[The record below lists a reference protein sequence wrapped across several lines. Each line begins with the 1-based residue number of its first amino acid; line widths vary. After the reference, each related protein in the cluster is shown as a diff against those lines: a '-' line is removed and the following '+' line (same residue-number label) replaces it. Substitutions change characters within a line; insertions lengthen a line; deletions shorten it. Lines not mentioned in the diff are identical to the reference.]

1 MSLSPPLLSLVAALL
16 GVAFGAAGIYV
27 LLVRAFMKSER
38 RLSEEL
44 NNERMARVKAE
55 SEAASRAEALQ
66 TQADTL
72 LDAEKRFADLFS
84 NLSHEALAKSTDHLL
99 KLAKENYEK
108 HAEGA
113 SGDLRLRQQAIEEL
127 VKPLKDSIEK
137 LDQQTQE
144 IEKKRLSAY
153 DGVSEHINRLI
164 RETSQLSN
172 ALRRPNSRG
181 SWGELTLRKAA
192 ESAGLIEGQ
201 DFDMQFSTET
211 DEGRLRPDMVVRLS
225 NDAVIVVDSKVPL
238 DSYLEAMEAQDDA
251 TKTLRLR
258 AHAAQVR
265 RHVQSLSS
273 KSYWSQ
279 FKKTPD
285 FVVMFVPAE
294 SLYQAALEQDPELM
308 EMAFKARVILAN
320 PMTLIA
326 LLRTVAYGLNQ
337 EKVRE
342 NALAIRLT
350 GEKLYDSIRVF
361 STHMASV
368 GRHLSQTNEAFN
380 RAVGSMERNV
390 LSKSRQLKEMGAGSG
405 DEIETPESVSVTP
418 RGVIESE
425 TPLSIEQA
433 PESIE

>member
-1 MSLSPPLLSLVAALL
+1 MSFSPPILMLLAAVAGLAIGIAGTYAVLIRHSLLSERSLSEALNAERVA
-16 GVAFGAAGIYV
+16 
-27 LLVRAFMKSER
+27 RAT
-38 RLSEEL
+38 
-44 NNERMARVKAE
+44 
-55 SEAASRAEALQ
+55 AEADLKSKVEAMQ
-66 TQADTL
+66 AQADSL
-72 LDAEKRFADLFS
+72 MDPEGRFCNLFAH
-84 NLSHEALAKSTDHLL
+84 LSQEALAKSTDHLL
-99 KLAKENYEK
+99 KLAKENYDK

-113 SGDLRLRQQAIEEL
+113 SGDLLRRQQAIEAL
-127 VKPLKDSIEK
+127 VKPLKESIEK

-144 IEKKRLSAY
+144 IEQKRLSAY

-172 ALRRPNSRG
+172 ALRRPNARG

-238 DSYLEAMEAQDDA
+238 DSYLEAMDAPDEA
-251 TKTLRLR
+251 TKTLRLK

-273 KSYWSQ
+273 KAYWSQ
-279 FKKTPD
+279 FQKTPD

-294 SLYQAALEQDPELM
+294 SLYQTALEQDPELM

-342 NALAIRLT
+342 NALAIRQA
-350 GEKLYDSIRVF
+350 GEKLYDSVRIF
-361 STHMASV
+361 SGHMSNV
-368 GRHLSQTNEAFN
+368 GRHLSQSTEAFN

-390 LSKSRQLKEMGAGSG
+390 LSKSRQLKAMGAGSG
-405 DEIETPESVSVTP
+405 DEIEALDAITVTP
-418 RGVIESE
+418 RALAEATEADSG
-425 TPLSIEQA
+425 SIDD
-433 PESIE
+433 